1 MADLPSNECLY
12 SGMPEVEWLAILARD
27 DKYASVEYCDVA
39 IQDRRLLIAAV
50 KRMAARLAQQVETA
64 APRIDYRNELR
75 ILLDSLTEDY
85 ELPAEAVARG
95 NAAWRGE
102 VKTPARYVRKET
114 EDGPVTVECCPAC
127 GYPDRVIALKV
138 QGEPELFVFGSAE
151 ATTVAQTALEYYGG
165 RSSDGVSEKSSS

>member
-1 MADLPSNECLY
+1 MSDVLTSNQQ
-12 SGMPEVEWLAILARD
+12 LAETLRTLARGYSTESGRD
-27 DKYASVEYCDVA
+27 A
-39 IQDRRLLIAAV
+39 LLS
-50 KRMAARLAQQVETA
+50 AARIVEQSPDETA